1 MWVNFKATYLI
12 RILTMLAGVI
22 FLAHTAIPHHHH
34 DQQVCFG
41 TDHCECSKNPH
52 SDDHENH
59 NHPFDASGPAH
70 QCCVSE
76 FIPVSSLDISRLSKS
91 EDLNDKYSPDINYSI
106 LPEQIFHNARVRK
119 STACHNENEDPL
131 GVDLYYSFGL
141 RAPPQV

>member
-34 DQQVCFG
+34 DEKVCFG
-41 TDHCECSKNPH
+41 TDHCECSKNQH
-52 SDDHENH
+52 SDDHEDH
-59 NHPFDASGPAH
+59 NHPFDASVPAH

-76 FIPVSSLDISRLSKS
+76 FIPVSSLDISRLSKI
-91 EDLNDKYSPDINYSI
+91 EDLDDKYSPEVNCSI
-106 LPEQIFHNARVRK
+106 LPEQIFHKVSLRK
-119 STACHNENEDPL
+119 SVTYHEQTEDPL
-131 GVDLYYSFGL
+131 GVDLRYSIGL